1 MTVFDETPLSLTDWV
16 VLGLV
21 AEGSRHGFAIARE
34 LEPDT
39 TLGRVWT
46 VRRPLV
52 YRSVERLVSL
62 ELIAPTHSEPGTQG
76 PPRTLLEATPRG
88 QTMFGRWLQSP
99 VSHPRD
105 VRTDLMAKFVFLAR
119 RGVPLGPLARRQ
131 LESFAPAA
139 AGILRAA
146 TDATG
151 PDWVVATARLETMRS
166 ITRTLQRFTTD
177 RLDAVAS
184 EQADVAASSSQIQT

>member
-34 LEPDT
+34 LEADT

-52 YRSVERLVSL
+52 YRSIERLVSQ

-76 PPRTLLEATPRG
+76 PPRTLLEVTSRG
-88 QTMFGRWLQSP
+88 QTMFELWLELP

-105 VRTDLMAKFVFLAR
+105 VRNDLMAKFVFLAR
-119 RGVPLGPLARRQ
+119 RGLPLGPLARHQ

-139 AGILRAA
+139 AGISRAA
-146 TDATG
+146 SDATG
-151 PDWVVATARLETMRS
+151 PDWVVATARLETMQS
-166 ITRTLQRFTTD
+166 ITRTLQRFATEH
-177 RLDAVAS
+177 RDAVAS
-184 EQADVAASSSQIQT
+184 QPADVGASSSQIRM